1 MIKKLLSLF
10 LLFACLQSGGI
21 VLYAQETQAVAPQQE
36 TKAPVAASEKKEPR
50 DAVADFL
57 ANNQTAANPA
67 EAPGG
72 GYWGPMI
79 FLLLVVGILYVLL
92 RYIRR
97 KKTPTLQDVEFM
109 QSLGTLGLAAG
120 SFLEIVEIGPKVYL
134 LGVGANSVN
143 LLMEIEDKELVL
155 ELKKRPLAP
164 KHKSFLDV
172 LGNVFEKKGHSVNLS
187 AQKGFMHFLKE
198 QKNRLKKL
206 K

>member
-1 MIKKLLSLF
+1 MIKKLLPLF
-10 LLFACLQSGGI
+10 FSFLCFQGGGAS
-21 VLYAQETQAVAPQQE
+21 LYAQEAPAVAPQQE
-36 TKAPVAASEKKEPR
+36 AAVPANTPPKKEVR

-57 ANNQTAANPA
+57 ANNQAAATPT
-67 EAPGG
+67 ETPGG
-72 GYWGPMI
+72 GYWGPMV
-79 FLLLVVGILYVLL
+79 FLLLVVGILYLLL

-97 KKTPTLQDVEFM
+97 KKTPTLQDVDFM

-120 SFLEIVEIGPKVYL
+120 SYLEIVEIGPKVYL